1 MEIKESCLDELNL
14 VANRVREGDD
24 IYINTLELIEA
35 FHEFHDNMPTIRE
48 LGLLIDLMENKKLG
62 TTGTNTVNRRL
73 DVLEAR
79 GDLVRE
85 SSCFSGDKRVRMRF
99 PREG

>member
-1 MEIKESCLDELNL
+1 MEINEKCLNRLTYL
-14 VANRVREGDD
+14 ANNVRESDD
-24 IYINTLELIEA
+24 IYANTLGLIEA
-35 FHEFHDNMPTIRE
+35 FHEYYDNMPTIRE
-48 LGLLIDLMENKKLG
+48 LGIMIDLMENKKVG

-73 DVLEAR
+73 DVLEVR
-79 GDLVRE
+79 GDLIRE